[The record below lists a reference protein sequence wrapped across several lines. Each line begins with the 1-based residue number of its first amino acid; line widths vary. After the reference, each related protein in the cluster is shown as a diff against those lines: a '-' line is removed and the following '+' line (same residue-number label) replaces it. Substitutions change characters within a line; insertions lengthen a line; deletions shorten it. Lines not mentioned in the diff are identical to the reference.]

1 MRESGSKSKD
11 EGKSKK
17 TEHELHH
24 DMNNGALVKLVDVHK
39 TYRTGEMEVHAVRG
53 VSFEIRRAEFVALM
67 GASGSGKSTLMN
79 ILGCLD
85 RPTSGRY
92 VLDGS
97 DVSGLDRDRLADI
110 RNRKIGFVFQNFNL
124 LPRTSARENV
134 ELPLVYS
141 AQFLSTAQL
150 REKADRVLASVG
162 LAGREDHHP
171 SQLSGG
177 QQQRVAIARA
187 LINDPEVVL
196 ADEPTGNL
204 DSRTSIEIMG
214 IFQQL
219 NERGITII
227 MVTHEQDIAAYARR
241 NVVMRDGVVLAERV
255 NVPIQNKMRIAPT
268 FNVAFRALRRNK
280 MRSVLTALGIIIG
293 VGAVIAMV
301 GIGNGAKAQVE
312 TQIASLGQNVILI
325 FSGSTTSS
333 GIRTG
338 WGGAGTLKIEDAEAI
353 RREVAGV
360 LGVSEEVVSTTQ
372 VAAGN
377 QNWFT
382 RVYGESADYFDIRQ
396 WPLADGAPF
405 TPQDVRSANKV
416 CVIGRTTATQVYGN
430 EDPVGQILRIK
441 EVPFTILGV
450 LTPKGLSTQGVDQD
464 DIVIMPYTSAMK
476 RVIGGTNLRNI
487 SVQIGDGQQVEAAQQ
502 QIISLLR
509 QRHNIRPGRDD
520 DFTVRNQ
527 QEIAEAATETSRV
540 MTVLLGA
547 IAGVSLVVGG
557 IGIMNIMLVSVTERT
572 REIGVRMAVGA
583 HGSDILTQFL
593 IEAVTLSSVGG
604 IIGIVCGIGASR
616 ILSIY
621 AHWPTLI
628 SISSIA
634 IAFLFSAA
642 VGVFFGFYPA
652 RKAAALDP
660 IEALRYE

>member
-1 MRESGSKSKD
+1 
-11 EGKSKK
+11 
-17 TEHELHH
+17 
-24 DMNNGALVKLVDVHK
+24 
-39 TYRTGEMEVHAVRG
+39 
-53 VSFEIRRAEFVALM
+53 
-67 GASGSGKSTLMN
+67 
-79 ILGCLD
+79 
-85 RPTSGRY
+85 
-92 VLDGS
+92 
-97 DVSGLDRDRLADI
+97 
-110 RNRKIGFVFQNFNL
+110 
-124 LPRTSARENV
+124 
-134 ELPLVYS
+134 
-141 AQFLSTAQL
+141 
-150 REKADRVLASVG
+150 
-162 LAGREDHHP
+162 
-171 SQLSGG
+171 
-177 QQQRVAIARA
+177 
-187 LINDPEVVL
+187 
-196 ADEPTGNL
+196 
-204 DSRTSIEIMG
+204 
-214 IFQQL
+214 
-219 NERGITII
+219 
-227 MVTHEQDIAAYARR
+227 
-241 NVVMRDGVVLAERV
+241 
-255 NVPIQNKMRIAPT
+255 MRIAPT

-312 TQIASLGQNVILI
+312 AQIASLGQNVILI

-338 WGGAGTLKIEDAEAI
+338 WGSAGTLKIEDAEAI
-353 RREVAGV
+353 RREVPGV
-360 LGVSEEVVSTTQ
+360 IGVSEEVVSTTQ

-382 RVYGESADYFDIRQ
+382 RIYGESPDYFDIRQ

-416 CVIGRTTATQVYGN
+416 CVVGRTTATQIYGN
-430 EDPVGQILRIK
+430 EDPIGQVLRIK
-441 EVPFTILGV
+441 EVPFTITGV
-450 LTPKGLSTQGVDQD
+450 LTSKGLSPHGVDQD
-464 DIVIMPYTSAMK
+464 DIVVMPYTSAMK
-476 RVIGGTNLRNI
+476 RVLGGTNLRNI
-487 SVQIGDGQQVEAAQQ
+487 NVQIGDALHVEAAQQ

-509 QRHNIRPGRDD
+509 QRHNIRAGRDD

-527 QEIAEAATETSRV
+527 QEIAEAATATSRV

-604 IIGIVCGIGASR
+604 VIGIICGIGTSR
-616 ILSIY
+616 ILSAY

-628 SISSIA
+628 SLSSVA

>member
-1 MRESGSKSKD
+1 MRVGS
-11 EGKSKK
+11 
-17 TEHELHH
+17 
-24 DMNNGALVKLVDVHK
+24 
-39 TYRTGEMEVHAVRG
+39 
-53 VSFEIRRAEFVALM
+53 
-67 GASGSGKSTLMN
+67 
-79 ILGCLD
+79 
-85 RPTSGRY
+85 
-92 VLDGS
+92 
-97 DVSGLDRDRLADI
+97 
-110 RNRKIGFVFQNFNL
+110 
-124 LPRTSARENV
+124 
-134 ELPLVYS
+134 
-141 AQFLSTAQL
+141 
-150 REKADRVLASVG
+150 
-162 LAGREDHHP
+162 
-171 SQLSGG
+171 
-177 QQQRVAIARA
+177 
-187 LINDPEVVL
+187 
-196 ADEPTGNL
+196 
-204 DSRTSIEIMG
+204 
-214 IFQQL
+214 
-219 NERGITII
+219 
-227 MVTHEQDIAAYARR
+227 
-241 NVVMRDGVVLAERV
+241 
-255 NVPIQNKMRIAPT
+255 T

-312 TQIASLGQNVILI
+312 AQIASLGQNVILI

-338 WGGAGTLKIEDAEAI
+338 WGGAGTLKVEDAEAI
-353 RREVAGV
+353 RREVPGV
-360 LGVSEEVVSTTQ
+360 VGVSEEVVSTTQ

-382 RVYGESADYFDIRQ
+382 RIYGESADYFDIRQ

-441 EVPFTILGV
+441 EVPFTVTGV

-487 SVQIGDGQQVEAAQQ
+487 SVQIGDARQVEAAQQ

-527 QEIAEAATETSRV
+527 QEIAEAATATSRI
-540 MTVLLGA
+540 MTLLLGA

-583 HGSDILTQFL
+583 HGRDILTQFL

-604 IIGIVCGIGASR
+604 VIGIICGVGASK
-616 ILSIY
+616 ILSAY

-628 SISSIA
+628 SLSSIA

-642 VGVFFGFYPA
+642 VGIFFGFYPA

>member
-1 MRESGSKSKD
+1 
-11 EGKSKK
+11 
-17 TEHELHH
+17 
-24 DMNNGALVKLVDVHK
+24 
-39 TYRTGEMEVHAVRG
+39 
-53 VSFEIRRAEFVALM
+53 
-67 GASGSGKSTLMN
+67 
-79 ILGCLD
+79 
-85 RPTSGRY
+85 
-92 VLDGS
+92 
-97 DVSGLDRDRLADI
+97 
-110 RNRKIGFVFQNFNL
+110 
-124 LPRTSARENV
+124 
-134 ELPLVYS
+134 
-141 AQFLSTAQL
+141 
-150 REKADRVLASVG
+150 
-162 LAGREDHHP
+162 
-171 SQLSGG
+171 
-177 QQQRVAIARA
+177 
-187 LINDPEVVL
+187 
-196 ADEPTGNL
+196 
-204 DSRTSIEIMG
+204 
-214 IFQQL
+214 
-219 NERGITII
+219 
-227 MVTHEQDIAAYARR
+227 
-241 NVVMRDGVVLAERV
+241 
-255 NVPIQNKMRIAPT
+255 MRIVPT

-301 GIGNGAKAQVE
+301 GIGNGAKSQVE
-312 TQIASLGQNVILI
+312 AQIASLGQNVILI

-338 WGGAGTLKIEDAEAI
+338 WGGAGTLKSEDAEAI
-353 RREVAGV
+353 RREVPGV
-360 LGVSEEVVSTTQ
+360 IGVSEEVVSTTQ

-382 RVYGESADYFDIRQ
+382 RIYGESADYFDIRQ
-396 WPLADGAPF
+396 WPLADGASF

-416 CVIGRTTATQVYGN
+416 CVIGRTTATQIYGN
-430 EDPVGQILRIK
+430 ENPIGQILRIK
-441 EVPFTILGV
+441 EVPFTVTGV

-476 RVIGGTNLRNI
+476 RVIGGTTLRNI
-487 SVQIGDGQQVEAAQQ
+487 NVQIGDARQVEAAQQ

-527 QEIAEAATETSRV
+527 QEIAEAATATSRV
-540 MTVLLGA
+540 MTLLLGA

-604 IIGIVCGIGASR
+604 VIGIICGIGASK
-616 ILSIY
+616 ILSAY

-628 SISSIA
+628 SVSSIA
-634 IAFLFSAA
+634 IAFLFAAA
-642 VGVFFGFYPA
+642 VGIFFGFYPA

>member
-1 MRESGSKSKD
+1 MRVGS
-11 EGKSKK
+11 
-17 TEHELHH
+17 
-24 DMNNGALVKLVDVHK
+24 
-39 TYRTGEMEVHAVRG
+39 
-53 VSFEIRRAEFVALM
+53 
-67 GASGSGKSTLMN
+67 
-79 ILGCLD
+79 
-85 RPTSGRY
+85 
-92 VLDGS
+92 
-97 DVSGLDRDRLADI
+97 
-110 RNRKIGFVFQNFNL
+110 
-124 LPRTSARENV
+124 
-134 ELPLVYS
+134 
-141 AQFLSTAQL
+141 
-150 REKADRVLASVG
+150 
-162 LAGREDHHP
+162 
-171 SQLSGG
+171 
-177 QQQRVAIARA
+177 
-187 LINDPEVVL
+187 
-196 ADEPTGNL
+196 
-204 DSRTSIEIMG
+204 
-214 IFQQL
+214 
-219 NERGITII
+219 
-227 MVTHEQDIAAYARR
+227 
-241 NVVMRDGVVLAERV
+241 
-255 NVPIQNKMRIAPT
+255 T

-280 MRSVLTALGIIIG
+280 LRSVLTALGIIIG

-312 TQIASLGQNVILI
+312 AQIASLGQNVILI

-353 RREVAGV
+353 RREVPGV
-360 LGVSEEVVSTTQ
+360 VGVSEEVVSTTQ

-382 RVYGESADYFDIRQ
+382 RIYGESADYFDIRQ

-405 TPQDVRSANKV
+405 TAQDVRSANKV
-416 CVIGRTTATQVYGN
+416 CVVGRTTATQIYGN

-441 EVPFTILGV
+441 EVPFMITGV

-487 SVQIGDGQQVEAAQQ
+487 NVQIGDARQVEAAQQ
-502 QIISLLR
+502 QIVALLR

-527 QEIAEAATETSRV
+527 QEIAEAATATSRV
-540 MTVLLGA
+540 MTLLLGA

-583 HGSDILTQFL
+583 HGTDILTQFL

-604 IIGIVCGIGASR
+604 VIGIICGIGASR
-616 ILSIY
+616 ILSTY
-621 AHWPTLI
+621 AHWPTFI

-652 RKAAALDP
+652 REAARLDP